1 MVKILRILLAVVVGL
16 VVGSLINM
24 GLISVSGQVIAPPA
38 GADVGTMEG
47 LRASLHLF
55 EPKHFVFPFLAHA
68 LGTLAGVFAAV
79 LAAPAGARLPAYA
92 VGGFFLLG
100 GIANVVLL
108 PAPVWFSALDLV
120 LAYLPAG
127 WLGQTLALRVRER
140 GTVQTVDAAAQRAG

>member
-1 MVKILRILLAVVVGL
+1 MVKVLRILLAVVVGL

-24 GLISVSGQVIAPPA
+24 GLIAVSGQVIAPPA

-68 LGTLAGVFAAV
+68 LGTLAGAFAAV
-79 LAAPAGARLPAYA
+79 LLAPAGARLPAYA

-120 LAYLPAG
+120 LAYLPAA
-127 WLGQTLALRVRER
+127 WLGHILAMRVRAR
-140 GTVQTVDAAAQRAG
+140 GTGGTADAVAQRAG